1 MNDNESI
8 NGELVLPIT
17 PYSIV
22 VYACILF
29 SAECTIEMVRG
40 LTALRPKGTMA
51 IRCVTN
57 NNPCVTHVLS

>member
-22 VYACILF
+22 VYACTLF
-29 SAECTIEMVRG
+29 SAECTIGMVRG

-51 IRCVTN
+51 IRCK
-57 NNPCVTHVLS
+57 L